1 MAELKINV
9 PFMSIMLGQ
18 PQGKS
23 FAECNMAEKMTAIA
37 PELEA
42 FNKYMRGL
50 PSERG
55 GGQLSPME
63 MTLIR
68 TYIAWKLTNV
78 PQTDSNHSD

>member
-9 PFMSIMLGQ
+9 PFMSILLGQ

-23 FAECNMAEKMTAIA
+23 FSECNMAEKMTAMA

-55 GGQLSPME
+55 GGQLAPME

-68 TYIAWKLTNV
+68 TYIAWKLSNV
-78 PQTDSNHSD
+78 PQADTNHSD